1 MSVINT
7 NVKSLVARDAM
18 TINNRALST
27 AMERL
32 STGKRINSAAD
43 DAAGLSI
50 GTRMD
55 AQVKGLNM
63 AIKNANDAISVTQ
76 TAEGAMQ
83 EVTSILQRMRELSV
97 QSANDTNSAEDRA
110 FLQQEVT
117 QLSSEIDR
125 ISSTTQFNGI
135 NVLDGSFK
143 GKIFQIGANQ
153 GQTMGLTIGSMKS
166 NVLGVASGNTAVSAS
181 GASGASAASTISD
194 AAAKGTAATATVVK
208 LGFTN
213 SDAYTFKVADDVSGL
228 DAVGVAKADTG
239 KLDLTSDVSKRDFA
253 LALNKSF
260 KESAQDTVLT
270 GSATVAATT
279 DITDAD
285 NYADLKFSV
294 TINGGTPV
302 NSIDLRSRLLTSAA
316 DIKSVTD
323 EEIATAMT
331 KELQALYDD
340 SISVKLDGAGGTSG
354 KAVITDKQ
362 GRKIE
367 VSQGAGSGALFGTD
381 VVNVGALKVDANVQ
395 TNLSAA
401 WSGNDL
407 VITNKAGGKT
417 TVSAYDTTGTS
428 QVKFDAVTDAQ
439 ANQRDPIVLVKTAA
453 ADAAVT
459 YKGSVEKSSLQ
470 MTFSDR
476 LGDGTPGADA
486 KYNFKLTNGAGD
498 VYADLSAG
506 LNLKTTATNADVVA
520 AVKTALT
527 AGITTLKA
535 AGDDTFNADE
545 FDVGFTN
552 NVLTITNNSGRALG
566 VENFSSTAGSVTVNP
581 VNEPGAAK
589 VLSSQTQLY
598 STLKIGVNTSNL
610 GADVD
615 LSDVTDGGKF
625 TLLVDGVPSDDGK
638 LVLDFAGADNKSGA
652 DLATALE
659 TAIRGLDATIE
670 NPTTKQKESLKTEIT
685 VNYDDATGSLLIRDS
700 RGRSISIVAA
710 TTNLGAG
717 QGLVLANDGATGVSN
732 KNLAVQTTSGVA
744 QGDVYNTTKVTMSL
758 SQDASKL
765 NFKVNGVVLKS
776 GVGAFVE
783 WDATKDFQGSDMK
796 KQLDAMMVS
805 LNANH
810 PDNVFEYSVSGKD
823 ITFLQRDG
831 GAIKVSDFATDTGY
845 DAVTATL
852 TPAAGQ
858 GTAKVIGQNEQVITA
873 NASGTR
879 ATATTA
885 TLKLTGDDLYS
896 LSVSDGKNTYTMAP
910 TTVDLMDSNSTRKF
924 VDTLNSAMGGSNI
937 KASMDTKGNL
947 FLTDETGGDVAL
959 TNFSSATGKAAT
971 WTPKQ
976 GQGNTLSLTG
986 SGAVPFSGEVPAGG
1000 VAVVTPSAGS
1010 SVSQISIA
1018 TQDGAS
1024 KALKVIDSA
1033 LSYVNNERSKLGAVE
1048 NRLTHTI
1055 DNLTNV
1061 VTNTAASK
1069 SRIVDTDYAT
1079 ETTELARSQIIQQAA
1094 TAMLAQ
1100 ANQSAQGVLSLLK

>member
-143 GKIFQIGANQ
+143 GKVFQIGANQ

-166 NVLGVASGNTAVSAS
+166 SVLGVASGNTAVSAS

-208 LGFTN
+208 LGFSA
-213 SDAYTFKVADDVSGL
+213 SDTYTFTLADDVSGL
-228 DAVGVAKADTG
+228 PAVGVTAKA
-239 KLDLTSDVSKRDFA
+239 LDLTSSVSKRDFA
-253 LALNKSF
+253 DALNKAL
-260 KESAQDTVLT
+260 KESAVDTNLE
-270 GSATVAATT
+270 GSATFATT
-279 DITDAD
+279 SITDNTKAAD
-285 NYADLKFSV
+285 FKFSIA
-294 TINGGTPV
+294 INGGTPV
-302 NSIDLRSRLLTSAA
+302 NSIDLRSRLQSTAA
-316 DIKSVTD
+316 VALAGT
-323 EEIATAMT
+323 ATAGQAAT
-331 KELQALYDD
+331 ALQDELQALYGD
-340 SISVKLDGAGGTSG
+340 SITVTQTGG
-354 KAVITDKQ
+354 KMKVTDAQ

-367 VSQGAGSGALFGTD
+367 ISQGGGSGALFGTD
-381 VVNVGALKVDANVQ
+381 VVNVGALKVEANVQ
-395 TNLSAA
+395 NNMSVA

-407 VITNKAGGKT
+407 VVNNKAGGKT
-417 TVSAYDTTGTS
+417 TLAAYTTTGSSKVT
-428 QVKFDAVTDAQ
+428 FDAVTDAQ
-439 ANQRDPIVLVKTAA
+439 ANQRDPIVLAKAVSSD
-453 ADAAVT
+453 DAVSI
-459 YKGSVEKSSLQ
+459 KGRTEATGIQ

-476 LGDGTPGADA
+476 TGDGTNA
-486 KYNFKLTNGAGD
+486 KYEFKLTNGAGD
-498 VYADLSAG
+498 IYADLTGANA
-506 LNLKTTATNADVVA
+506 LDVKADATDAEVVA
-520 AVKTALT
+520 AVRARLT
-527 AGITTLKA
+527 AVIGQDGILKLAA
-535 AGDDTFNADE
+535 AGDGTINADE
-545 FDVGFTN
+545 FDVTFKD
-552 NVLTITNNSGRALG
+552 NVLTVTNSAGRALA
-566 VENFSSTAGSVTVNP
+566 VQNFESTAGTMVVTP
-581 VNEPGAAK
+581 TNELGAAK
-589 VLSSQTQLY
+589 TLASETALY
-598 STLKIGVNTSNL
+598 SELNLKINTSSF
-610 GADVD
+610 GVD
-615 LSDVTDGGKF
+615 LTSGTTDAGKFDIWIDGAKSTAGIALTFDGAADNASGTALAKAIQDAVIALTDVEDKATGLKHDVTDITAKYDADTG
-625 TLLVDGVPSDDGK
+625 TI
-638 LVLDFAGADNKSGA
+638 AIRDNK
-652 DLATALE
+652 
-659 TAIRGLDATIE
+659 
-670 NPTTKQKESLKTEIT
+670 
-685 VNYDDATGSLLIRDS
+685 
-700 RGRSISIVAA
+700 GRSISMAA
-710 TTNLGAG
+710 QTSNTLAGVGAVITNDGGTAPGNNNLRVQTASATAKGDVIQATEVKFSLSENNSKFDFKLNG
-717 QGLVLANDGATGVSN
+717 QGLTAGAAGMTWDSTKALEGSDLK
-732 KNLAVQTTSGVA
+732 KNLDALMTT
-744 QGDVYNTTKVTMSL
+744 
-758 SQDASKL
+758 L
-765 NFKVNGVVLKS
+765 N
-776 GVGAFVE
+776 
-783 WDATKDFQGSDMK
+783 GS
-796 KQLDAMMVS
+796 
-805 LNANH
+805 H
-810 PDNVFEYSVSGKD
+810 PNPVFEYKVSGSE
-823 ITFLQRDG
+823 ITFLQRAG
-831 GAIKVSDFATDTGY
+831 GELKISDFKTFTGG
-845 DAVTATL
+845 DAITATI
-852 TPAAGQ
+852 TPANGQ
-858 GTAKVIGQNEQVITA
+858 GAAKTVGYNEVVATA
-873 NASGTR
+873 NASGTK

-910 TTVDLMDSNSTRKF
+910 TTVDLLDANSTRKF

-959 TNFSSATGKAAT
+959 TSFSSATGKTAT

-986 SGAVPFSGEVPAGG
+986 GGAVPFSGEVPAGG

-1018 TQDGAS
+1018 TQDGAA

>member
-1 MSVINT
+1 
-7 NVKSLVARDAM
+7 M

-143 GKIFQIGANQ
+143 GKVFQIGANQ

-166 NVLGVASGNTAVSAS
+166 SVLGVASGNTAVSAS

-194 AAAKGTAATATVVK
+194 AAAKGVAATATVVK
-208 LGFTN
+208 LGFTE

-228 DAVGVAKADTG
+228 AAVGVDKATTG

-253 LALNKSF
+253 VALNKSF
-260 KESAQDTVLT
+260 KESALDTKLS
-270 GSATVAATT
+270 GSATVAPTT
-279 DITDAD
+279 DITDPAK
-285 NYADLKFSV
+285 YADLKLSIS
-294 TINGGTPV
+294 INGGTPV
-302 NSIDLRSRLLTSAA
+302 NSIDLRSRLLSQGAYTRGGAQAGAAAHPTAVTSADLA
-316 DIKSVTD
+316 QALQD
-323 EEIATAMT
+323 
-331 KELQALYDD
+331 ELQALYGD
-340 SISVKLDGAGGTSG
+340 SIETAITGGKMEIS
-354 KAVITDKQ
+354 DKQ

-367 VSQGAGSGALFGTD
+367 VSQGAGSGAIFGTD
-381 VVNVGALKVDANVQ
+381 VVNVGALKVDANIQ
-395 TNLSAA
+395 SNLSAA
-401 WSGNDL
+401 WNGNDL

-439 ANQRDPIVLVKTAA
+439 ANQRDPIILVAAAA
-453 ADAAVT
+453 ADKAVT
-459 YKGSVEKSSLQ
+459 YKGIVEKSSLQ

-476 LGDGTPGADA
+476 LGDGTKAADA
-486 KYNFKLTNGAGD
+486 IFNFKLTNGAGD
-498 VYADLSAG
+498 EYADLSGG
-506 LNLKTTATNADVVA
+506 LNLKSTNTDADVVK
-520 AVKTALT
+520 AVKDAIAT
-527 AGITTLKA
+527 GITTLTA
-535 AGDDTFNADE
+535 TGDDTFNADE
-545 FDVGFTN
+545 FEVGFSN
-552 NVLTITNNSGRALG
+552 NVLTITNTSGRALAIS
-566 VENFSSTAGSVTVNP
+566 EFSSTDGTVTVNP
-581 VNEPGAAK
+581 TNEPGAAK
-589 VLSSQTQLY
+589 VLSSQTAHY
-598 STLKIGVNTSNL
+598 STLKMGINTSNL
-610 GADVD
+610 GAKVN
-615 LSDVTDGGKF
+615 LSDVTDGSKF
-625 TLLVDGVPSDDGK
+625 TLLIDGVPSADGA
-638 LVLDFAGADNKSGA
+638 LVLDFGAAKDLSDGDA
-652 DLATALE
+652 LATALQ
-659 TAIRGLDATIE
+659 TAITGLTDTIE
-670 NPTTKQKESLKTEIT
+670 NPTTKLKENLDDVKVT
-685 VNYDDATGSLLIRDS
+685 YDASTATMIVRDA
-700 RGRSISIVAA
+700 RGRSISIAAA

-717 QGLVLANDGATGVSN
+717 QGLVFANDGGTGSVN
-732 KNLAVQTTSGVA
+732 KNAAVLTTSGVA

-758 SQDASKL
+758 SQDSSKL

-858 GTAKVIGQNEQVITA
+858 GTAKVIGQNEQVKTA
-873 NASGTR
+873 NASGVK

-910 TTVDLMDSNSTRKF
+910 TTVDLLDANSTRKF

-976 GQGNTLSLTG
+976 GQGSTLSLTG

>member
-7 NVKSLVARDAM
+7 NVKSLVARDSM

-153 GQTMGLTIGSMKS
+153 GQTMGLSIGSMKS
-166 NVLGVASGNTAVSAS
+166 SVLGVASGNTAVST
-181 GASGASAASTISD
+181 SGASAASTISD
-194 AAAKGTAATATVVK
+194 AAAKGVAATATVVK
-208 LGFTN
+208 LGFSE

-228 DAVGVAKADTG
+228 AAVGVAKADTG
-239 KLDLTSDVSKRDFA
+239 KLDITSAVSKRDFVN
-253 LALNKSF
+253 ALNKSF
-260 KESAQDTVLT
+260 KESALDTKLT

-279 DITDAD
+279 DITDTTK
-285 NYADLKFSV
+285 YADLKFSISV
-294 TINGGTPV
+294 NGGSPV
-302 NSIDLRSRLLTSAA
+302 NSIDLRSRLLSTAG
-316 DIKSVTD
+316 VT
-323 EEIATAMT
+323 ATAVTAAQMAT
-331 KELQALYDD
+331 AIQDEMQGLYDK
-340 SISVKLDGAGGTSG
+340 SITVAIAGG
-354 KAVITDKQ
+354 KMEITDAQ

-381 VVNVGALKVDANVQ
+381 VVNVGALKVDANIQ

-417 TVSAYDTTGTS
+417 TVSDFDTTGTGK
-428 QVKFDAVTDAQ
+428 VTFDAVTDAQ

-453 ADAAVT
+453 SDNAVSV
-459 YKGSVEKSSLQ
+459 KGRTEATGLQ

-476 LGDGTPGADA
+476 IGDGTNA
-486 KYNFKLTNGAGD
+486 KYEFKLTNGTGD
-498 VYADLSAG
+498 IYADLTGANA
-506 LNLKTTATNADVVA
+506 LNLKSTATDAEVVKAVRDRLTAVVGQDGILKLAAAGDGTISADEFNVAFKDNVLTVTNSAGRSLAVENFKSTDGSMVVTPTNELGAAKTLSSETALYTELNLKINTSSFGIDLTNGTTDAGKFDIWIDGAKSTAGFELAGLDGATDNADGTALA
-520 AVKTALT
+520 AAIETAITALT
-527 AGITTLKA
+527 DVEDTVTGLKHDVTGIT
-535 AGDDTFNADE
+535 
-545 FDVGFTN
+545 
-552 NVLTITNNSGRALG
+552 
-566 VENFSSTAGSVTVNP
+566 
-581 VNEPGAAK
+581 AK
-589 VLSSQTQLY
+589 W
-598 STLKIGVNTSNL
+598 
-610 GADVD
+610 
-615 LSDVTDGGKF
+615 
-625 TLLVDGVPSDDGK
+625 
-638 LVLDFAGADNKSGA
+638 
-652 DLATALE
+652 
-659 TAIRGLDATIE
+659 DA
-670 NPTTKQKESLKTEIT
+670 
-685 VNYDDATGSLLIRDS
+685 ATGSIAIRDAK
-700 RGRSISIVAA
+700 GRSISIAAQATNTLAGMGSVFTNDGGTVAGNN
-710 TTNLGAG
+710 NLRVQTASAIAKGDVIQSTEVKFKLSENNSKFDFKLNG
-717 QGLVLANDGATGVSN
+717 QGLTAGAAGMTWDSTKALEGSDLK
-732 KNLAVQTTSGVA
+732 KNLDALMTT
-744 QGDVYNTTKVTMSL
+744 
-758 SQDASKL
+758 
-765 NFKVNGVVLKS
+765 
-776 GVGAFVE
+776 
-783 WDATKDFQGSDMK
+783 
-796 KQLDAMMVS
+796 
-805 LNANH
+805 LNASH
-810 PDNVFEYSVSGKD
+810 PSNVFEYSVSGD
-823 ITFLQRDG
+823 EITFMQRAG
-831 GAIKVSDFATDTGY
+831 GELKISDFKTFTGG
-845 DAVTATL
+845 DAITATI
-852 TPAAGQ
+852 TPANGQ
-858 GTAKVIGQNEQVITA
+858 GAAKTVGYNEALATA

-879 ATATTA
+879 ATASTA

-896 LSVSDGKNTYTMAP
+896 LSVSDGKNIYTMAP
-910 TTVDLMDSNSTRKF
+910 TTVDLLDANSTRKF
-924 VDTLNSAMGGSNI
+924 VDTLNSAMGGSTI

-947 FLTDETGGDVAL
+947 FLTDETGGELAL
-959 TNFSSATGKAAT
+959 TSFSSATGKTAT

-976 GQGNTLSLTG
+976 GQGNTLTLTG
-986 SGAVPFSGEVPAGG
+986 SGAVPFSGEVPSGG

-1018 TQDGAS
+1018 TQDGAA

-1079 ETTELARSQIIQQAA
+1079 ETTELARTQIIQQAA

>member
-7 NVKSLVARDAM
+7 NVKSLVARDSM

-32 STGKRINSAAD
+32 STGKRINSGAD

-135 NVLDGSFK
+135 NVLDGTFK
-143 GKIFQIGANQ
+143 GKVFQIGANQ
-153 GQTMGLTIGSMKS
+153 GQTMGLSIGSMKS
-166 NVLGVASGNTAVSAS
+166 SVLGVASGNTAVSNTS
-181 GASGASAASTISD
+181 ASAPAVISD
-194 AAAKGTAATATVVK
+194 ASAQGVKATATVVK

-213 SDAYTFKVADDVSGL
+213 SDEYSFKVADDVSGL
-228 DAVGVAKADTG
+228 DAAGVDKATTG
-239 KLDLTSDVSKRDFA
+239 KLDLTSDVSKRDFVN
-253 LALNKSF
+253 ALNKSF
-260 KESAQDTVLT
+260 KEAALNTTLT
-270 GSATVAATT
+270 GSATVAAAT
-279 DITDAD
+279 DITKPE

-294 TINGGTPV
+294 SINGGTPV
-302 NSIDLRSRLLTSAA
+302 NSIDLRSRLLSTAGPA
-316 DIKSVTD
+316 GHPTAVTD
-323 EEIATAMT
+323 LELASAIQS
-331 KELQALYDD
+331 ELQGLYDD
-340 SISVKLDGAGGTSG
+340 SITVAISG
-354 KAVITDKQ
+354 NKMAITDKQ

-367 VSQGAGSGALFGTD
+367 VSQGAGSGAIFGTD

-401 WSGNDL
+401 WNGNDL
-407 VITNKAGGKT
+407 MVTNKAGGKT
-417 TVSAYDTTGTS
+417 TVSGYATTGTS
-428 QVKFDAVTDAQ
+428 SVVFDAVTDAQ
-439 ANQRDPIVLVKTAA
+439 ANQRDPIKLIAA
-453 ADAAVT
+453 KASDDAVT

-476 LGDGTPGADA
+476 LGDGTKNASA
-486 KYNFKLTNGAGD
+486 IYNFKLTNGAGD
-498 VYADLSAG
+498 VYADLSKG
-506 LNLKTTATNADVVA
+506 LDLKIDPSNTDADIVS
-520 AVKTALT
+520 AVKAKIT
-527 AGITTLKA
+527 AGITDLVKS
-535 AGDDTFNADE
+535 GDTSFNADE
-545 FDVGFTN
+545 FEVGFKN
-552 NVLTITNNSGRALG
+552 NVLTITNTAGRALAI
-566 VENFSSTAGSVTVNP
+566 EEFSSTAGTVNVNP
-581 VNEPGAAK
+581 TNEPGAVKTLA
-589 VLSSQTQLY
+589 SQSALY
-598 STLKIGVNTSNL
+598 SSLKLDVNTANL
-610 GADVD
+610 GATVD
-615 LSDVTDGGKF
+615 LTGATDAGKF
-625 TLLVDGVPSDDGK
+625 YLYVDGVKSTAALELTVDGT
-638 LVLDFAGADNKSGA
+638 DNATGAA
-652 DLATALE
+652 LATALQTLIQDNTKAE
-659 TAIRGLDATIE
+659 IK
-670 NPTTKQKESLKTEIT
+670 NPTTNLIEDLSKVT
-685 VNYDDATGSLLIRDS
+685 VNYDASTGSLSIRDS
-700 RGRSISIVAA
+700 RGRAIGLVAA
-710 TTNLGAG
+710 DTNTLAG
-717 QGLVLANDGATGVSN
+717 QGAIFLNDGGTAAANKGHAVVATSD
-732 KNLAVQTTSGVA
+732 VA
-744 QGDVYNTTKVTMSL
+744 QGDVYNTTKVTMGL
-758 SQDASKL
+758 SQDSTKGL
-765 NFKVNGVVLKS
+765 NFKVNGVAL
-776 GVGAFVE
+776 GATD
-783 WDATKDFQGSDMK
+783 WDASQPFEGSTMK
-796 KQLDAMMVS
+796 KNLDAMMVS
-805 LNANH
+805 LNSHH
-810 PDNVFEYSVSGKD
+810 PKDVFEYSVSGRN

-831 GAIKVSDFATDTGY
+831 GAVKVSDFATGTGY

-858 GTAKVIGQNEQVITA
+858 GSTQVIGQNEAVVTA

-879 ATATTA
+879 ATASTA

-910 TTVDLMDSNSTRKF
+910 TTVDLLDANSTRKF
-924 VDTLNSAMGGSNI
+924 VDTLNGALGGSSI

-947 FLTDETGGDVAL
+947 FLTDETGGPVAL
-959 TNFSSATGKAAT
+959 TSFTSATGKVAT

-976 GQGNTLSLTG
+976 GQGNTLTLSGTG
-986 SGAVPFSGEVPAGG
+986 AIPFCGDAPAG
-1000 VAVVTPSAGS
+1000 VPQVVTPAAGS

-1018 TQDGAS
+1018 TQEGAS

-1079 ETTELARSQIIQQAA
+1079 ETTELARTQIIQQAA